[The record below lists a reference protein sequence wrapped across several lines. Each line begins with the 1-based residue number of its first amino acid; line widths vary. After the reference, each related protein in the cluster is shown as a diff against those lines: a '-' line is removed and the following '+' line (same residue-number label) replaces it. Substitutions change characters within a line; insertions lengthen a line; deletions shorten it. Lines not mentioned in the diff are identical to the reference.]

1 MYYPIEAGPL
11 TFDLYTMRTSVD
23 HTDPRIQY
31 RGNWQLNDG
40 NSRRDTVSSH
50 STSQNGSS
58 LSLKFQGTGISVL
71 GVLPVGT
78 GNISALYTVDN
89 QNKQLRSIP
98 QVESSKTDKVFF
110 DSGLLDSG
118 DHSINIDIMSTGID
132 RNYTFREFHIHY
144 TIDGETQDQE
154 TKLTQLVVVN
164 AILAALC
171 FFLILSHLF
180 LYLRRNRRQ
189 LLNKTKKMDQPSN
202 PLEEEEAVGRGIS
215 DRGLVEEPINLPHP
229 MYGASQPGVSS
240 KEATTQINPV
250 VGSGGTIPSDQ
261 RRTSSLSPDSLSRLP
276 SYSTLGFAQSA

>member
-1 MYYPIEAGPL
+1 MC
-11 TFDLYTMRTSVD
+11 
-23 HTDPRIQY
+23 
-31 RGNWQLNDG
+31 N
-40 NSRRDTVSSH
+40 
-50 STSQNGSS
+50 
-58 LSLKFQGTGISVL
+58 KGTGVSVL

-89 QNKQLRSIP
+89 QNEQLISIP

-144 TIDGETQDQE
+144 TIDSETQDQE
-154 TKLTQLVVVN
+154 TKLTQLLVVN

-215 DRGLVEEPINLPHP
+215 GIMGRYQNIYN
-229 MYGASQPGVSS
+229 
-240 KEATTQINPV
+240 
-250 VGSGGTIPSDQ
+250 
-261 RRTSSLSPDSLSRLP
+261 
-276 SYSTLGFAQSA
+276 